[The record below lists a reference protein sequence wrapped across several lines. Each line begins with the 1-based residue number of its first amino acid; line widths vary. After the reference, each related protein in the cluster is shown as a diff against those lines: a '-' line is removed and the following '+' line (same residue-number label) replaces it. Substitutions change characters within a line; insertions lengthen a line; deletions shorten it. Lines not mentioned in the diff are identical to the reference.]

1 MSINNLFKMTVASF
15 VVSMMVKVVPPL
27 AAAEIYFSTLGTL
40 ISVVF
45 FITALTRNEKLLI
58 AGSILALNIIAGFV
72 SGMKEATLVIF
83 SFLLI
88 NLFPRYKKSVIG
100 FGLPLLYF
108 YLMFLPAFNSEYR
121 KLAWYGGVPPKE
133 AVLQAI
139 ESIRSGEVDYKK
151 SNWEF
156 LTIRLSEISMFT
168 IFTSNVPK
176 NRPFY
181 GSEILE
187 SALTTLI
194 PRIVWPDKPM
204 ADEAPMERTYENG
217 ALSRE
222 SVGTSAKP
230 QFIVDAY
237 LSGGGMTIFLALFLF
252 GLAATQL
259 SMIAEQ
265 LFGGYLLGSCIIF
278 NSFFYIFM
286 KGNCFE
292 NILNPIFYGYVLMLA
307 VHQVFIRTGILSPN
321 RSADSR
327 LAVHG

>member
-1 MSINNLFKMTVASF
+1 
-15 VVSMMVKVVPPL
+15 
-27 AAAEIYFSTLGTL
+27 
-40 ISVVF
+40 
-45 FITALTRNEKLLI
+45 
-58 AGSILALNIIAGFV
+58 
-72 SGMKEATLVIF
+72 MKEATLVIF

-108 YLMFLPAFNSEYR
+108 YLMFLPTFNSEYR

-133 AVLQAI
+133 AMLQAI

-151 SNWEF
+151 SNWDF

-168 IFTSNVPK
+168 IFTGNVPR

-187 SALTTLI
+187 SALTTLV
-194 PRIVWPDKPM
+194 PRIVWPDKPI
-204 ADEAPMERTYENG
+204 ADDAPMQRTYENG
-217 ALSRE
+217 ALSMD

-230 QFIVDAY
+230 HFIVDAY
-237 LSGGGMTIFLALFLF
+237 LSGGELTIFMALFLF

-259 SMIAEQ
+259 SMIAEK
-265 LFGGYLLGSCIIF
+265 LFGGYVLGSCIIF
-278 NSFFYIFM
+278 NSFFYVFM

-292 NILNPIFYGYVLMLA
+292 NVFNPIFYGYVLMLA
-307 VHQVFIRTGILSPN
+307 VHQVFIRTGIVLPN
-321 RSADSR
+321 RPAVPA
-327 LAVHG
+327 LAVQG